1 MAAAVG
7 DVELDGRALQG
18 VSRDPQMVFCT
29 DTDGYQAHDNWFD
42 PEIVSDPLL
51 TPAKDL
57 PIDHPNLEERLL
69 WDFSSKTYKQWFDGG
84 AEEFPEAEQEL
95 EEVYGEASSLTSK

>member
-1 MAAAVG
+1 M
-7 DVELDGRALQG
+7 
-18 VSRDPQMVFCT
+18 
-29 DTDGYQAHDNWFD
+29 
-42 PEIVSDPLL
+42 SDPVL

-57 PIDHPNLEERLL
+57 PIDHPYLEERLL

-95 EEVYGEASSLTSK
+95 EEVFGASRRLHLTKRRIM